1 MKRSIGPGIGP
12 RIGQLIAI
20 PLALAVTSAAAA
32 DAVDS
37 ADTVIDTLTKAG
49 YADIRDVEKDDGLWE
64 AEVRGADG
72 KFYDLHVVP
81 ATGEILDARAD
92 KRVLGAEEIQS
103 LLEAEGYTAVHD
115 LDLDDAVWEAEAQSA
130 GGTRVDLVIN
140 GFDGTV
146 LDSSVDD

>member
-1 MKRSIGPGIGP
+1 MKRNIGGSF
-12 RIGQLIAI
+12 GQYLAI
-20 PLALAVTSAAAA
+20 PLALAASAAAA

-37 ADTVIDTLTKAG
+37 ADTVIDTLTRAG
-49 YADIRDVEKDDGLWE
+49 YADVRDIEKDDGLWE

-72 KFYDLHVVP
+72 KYHDLHVVP

-92 KRVLGAEEIQS
+92 KRVLSADEVRS

-130 GGTRVDLVIN
+130 DGARVDLVIN
-140 GFDGTV
+140 GFDGKV
-146 LDSSVDD
+146 LDASPDD